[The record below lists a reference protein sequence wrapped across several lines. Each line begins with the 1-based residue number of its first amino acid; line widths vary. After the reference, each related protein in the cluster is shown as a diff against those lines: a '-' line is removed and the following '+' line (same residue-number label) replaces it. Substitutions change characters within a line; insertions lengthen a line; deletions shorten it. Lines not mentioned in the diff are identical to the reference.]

1 MKQFLY
7 LICILL
13 IASSCKE
20 IYEVPPRSLLQ
31 ATITNDTTQLK
42 MTSKV
47 TVKGIGRDSLWISDT
62 SVSLIS
68 IPLSTKLPLS
78 TMDTTSYIVSFDS
91 RVDTISFIHT
101 SIQKYASMETG
112 FYYEYELKS
121 IKSTHH
127 RILSIDITDSLVT
140 TIWHENIKINILPL
154 PVGGN

>member
-1 MKQFLY
+1 MKQFLI
-7 LICILL
+7 LFGILL
-13 IASSCKE
+13 VIFSCKE
-20 IYEVPPRSLLQ
+20 IYEVPPHSLLQ

-47 TVKGIGRDSLWISDT
+47 TVQGIGRDSLWISDT

-68 IPLSTKLPLS
+68 IPLSTK
-78 TMDTTSYIVSFDS
+78 DTTSYIVSFDS
-91 RVDTISFIHT
+91 KVDTISFIHT

-112 FYYEYELKS
+112 FYYEYKLKS

-140 TIWHENIKINILPL
+140 TIWHEND
-154 PVGGN
+154 

>member
-1 MKQFLY
+1 MKQFLI
-7 LICILL
+7 LFGILL
-13 IASSCKE
+13 VLFSCKE
-20 IYEVPPRSLLQ
+20 IYEVPPHSLLQ

-47 TVKGIGRDSLWISDT
+47 TVQGIGRDSLWISDT

-68 IPLSTKLPLS
+68 IPLSTK
-78 TMDTTSYIVSFDS
+78 DTTSYIVSFDS

-112 FYYEYELKS
+112 FYYEYKLKS
-121 IKSTHH
+121 INSTHH

-154 PVGGN
+154 PVGSN